1 MGAFPGCP
9 PVFEQIMEASGAV
22 MNHNALKIELIF
34 QVEVLHTC
42 CKY

>member
-1 MGAFPGCP
+1 MGAFPGSP

-22 MNHNALKIELIF
+22 MNHNALRIELIF
-34 QVEVLHTC
+34 QVEVLHIC